1 MNTTKTTTPAW
12 KHTAIAATA
21 FLALAAATPL
31 HAFTLEGTFNGTTRY
46 VSKTGSNANGGTSWD
61 DAKLTIQAAVNL
73 CADGDTVIVDDGEYS
88 DTTSWTSTVSGTTYS
103 NPCVV
108 KITKRIHLVSRNG
121 KLKTHIVG
129 QWANTATGVANDGT
143 AHRCIYIDGPNNAV
157 GTLIEGFTIR
167 NGATAGSGS
176 GNNAVDSGGGICG
189 GASSAVTDK
198 KWYVLDCDFVNC
210 RAGIGAA
217 ISRGCIPIR
226 CAFTGNRSVAT
237 TGHVFYRT
245 SYAYNCVLAANG
257 PASRTVSTSG
267 GALFGEVQG
276 ATLVNCTFIDNTC
289 YSFQPNKA
297 DANHVTPVYNCAF
310 LGDGEA
316 LSYGSSGGKAYI
328 YPTNCVQ
335 TASGTDIGGRIA
347 KLGSAAGDYVGVS
360 EFQHYYAADKGEW
373 TFTTTG
379 DLKDKGFNARSV
391 AASFV
396 PDEYLDTDFFG
407 NPRNWASVDIG
418 AIEAQGAAA
427 DPALGTIRLGTN
439 VAVRAGS
446 AIVSLPRGLVS
457 SASDSTTTVRLAA
470 LRSGDKRFVVTGSSS
485 YSRYPEDIDRSASF
499 DLPASGSEA
508 LVTLADPAAV
518 FYVDAV
524 NGDDANDGLAPATA
538 KKTLAATLP
547 SAAYGSIVHA
557 APGDYDEGSQTYT
570 AGTLLLD
577 PQDGTHSPSRGWVR
591 AGVLLVGDEG
601 PDVTFITGTIDNSNG
616 NGLGSGAVR
625 CITAA
630 NASVV
635 RGFTMRN
642 GATFNTTGAERD
654 ENMGGLAIAISWRHG
669 LSGTALFEDCV
680 FSNGYARTAG
690 LVAGGIYRRCRF
702 SGGHSTSGANLSA
715 YSRFEHCLLLNDA
728 VQNNGIRHSGGMLS
742 STYLSPKGKG
752 DKANVEF
759 YGTQYNYGATFE
771 NSILA
776 TANLVGNAVTMQN
789 VTNCLW
795 VTGGGNATIDSATC
809 ANVTTVATV
818 ADALAMLDA
827 DYRPL
832 AGSSLVDAGDKSL
845 LAHLTGDAT
854 TDLGGGQRI
863 YGGQIDIG
871 AYEYDLRGDI
881 SGALGGRVSNV
892 GAASQDATLGADV
905 VVLPEGEISA
915 TVSANEATSLVV
927 PVQVTG
933 AGTLSI
939 FLGNSELPA
948 ATVTAADG
956 AQQPRLSFAAGDI
969 AVRLVFDGAGS
980 ASIGRFAGADPF
992 VLTIR

>member
-1 MNTTKTTTPAW
+1 MKTTHIL
-12 KHTAIAATA
+12 HTM
-21 FLALAAATPL
+21 LAAV
-31 HAFTLEGTFNGTTRY
+31 TLAALSAIPASGITLKGTFNGTTRY
-46 VSKTGSNANGGTSWD
+46 VSKSGSDSNGGTSWA
-61 DAKLTIQAAVNL
+61 DAKRTIQAAVNL

-88 DTTSWTSTVSGTTYS
+88 DTTPWTSTVSGTTYS

-121 KLKTHIVG
+121 KFKTHIVG
-129 QWANTATGVANDGT
+129 QWASSSTGVANDGT

-157 GTLIEGFTIR
+157 GTLIEGFTVR
-167 NGATAGSGS
+167 DGATAGAAA
-176 GNNAVDSGGGICG
+176 GNNAVDSAGGICG
-189 GASSAVTDK
+189 GASSTPGAITGYLV
-198 KWYVLDCDFVNC
+198 DCDIVDC

-217 ISRGCIPIR
+217 LSRGIVPIR
-226 CAFTGNRSVAT
+226 CTFVGNRNVQSST
-237 TGHVFYRT
+237 NPHVFYRA
-245 SYAYNCVLAANG
+245 SYAYNCVFAANG
-257 PASRTVSTSG
+257 SSI
-267 GALFGEVQG
+267 GALLQNVQG
-276 ATLVNCTFIDNTC
+276 SRLVNCTFIDNSC
-289 YSFQPNKA
+289 GVVY
-297 DANHVTPVYNCAF
+297 ANGGSMHGLATHNLFNCAILGNGAIASATTDNNTKGVF
-310 LGDGEA
+310 L
-316 LSYGSSGGKAYI
+316 
-328 YPTNCVQ
+328 TNCVQ
-335 TASGTDIGGRIA
+335 TATTGRMAESSGISNCKT
-347 KLGSAAGDYVGVS
+347 GVS
-360 EFQHYYAADKGEW
+360 EFQHWFAADEGEW
-373 TFTTTG
+373 KFVVNG

-418 AIEAQGAAA
+418 AIEAQGDAA
-427 DPALGTIRLGTN
+427 DPASGYLRLGTN

-557 APGDYDEGSQTYT
+557 APGDYDEGTQTYT

-635 RGFTMRN
+635 RGFTLRN
-642 GATFNTTGAERD
+642 GATFNTTGDERD

-742 STYLSPKGKG
+742 STYVSPKGKG

-759 YGTQYNYGATFE
+759 YGMQYNYGATFE

-776 TANLVGNAVTMQN
+776 TANLVGNAVTMKN

-795 VTGGGNATIDSATC
+795 VTGGGNATIDSATS

-832 AGSSLVDAGDKSL
+832 AGSSLVDAGDRSL
-845 LAHLTGDAT
+845 LAHLMGDAAF
-854 TDLGGGQRI
+854 DLGGGQRI
-863 YGGQIDIG
+863 YGGQVDIG
-871 AYEYDLRGDI
+871 AYEYDLRPSIAAFLNRRVVVTAADEDV
-881 SGALGGRVSNV
+881 ALGASAVSI
-892 GAASQDATLGADV
+892 
-905 VVLPEGEISA
+905 PEGAIA
-915 TVSANEATSLVV
+915 FTVTDTQASSFTL
-927 PVQVTG
+927 PVEVTG
-933 AGTLSI
+933 SGTLSI
-939 FLGNSELPA
+939 YVGGSDTPLATLTSVHGATEVNLAVEAGTTEFLVAYAPGALDSGA
-948 ATVTAADG
+948 ALIG
-956 AQQPRLSFAAGDI
+956 HL
-969 AVRLVFDGAGS
+969 
-980 ASIGRFAGADPF
+980 ASTNPF
-992 VLTIR
+992 VLTVR